1 MLNKGEIGTILQLRD
16 EGHSY
21 RAIREK
27 LGFAIDTIMRVCKE
41 EEKRKIKENEE
52 KQRESKKAEENE
64 AQKEEPYSGSAEG
77 KIRSTVGDLKDFLKT
92 KKLETE
98 ERKKLEKIL
107 DRFQETL
114 RSEVDE
120 RIPKEIEKA
129 IEENDDG
136 WRIYINTDYVEKK
149 VFTDLDSKYKT
160 LETTVVNLSKAIL
173 EKDYLI
179 SNYQSEISQLKNSK
193 QEEIEDLNNQI
204 RNLLVKINSLNNE
217 KEEQQNIFENRQN
230 NMINWQKN
238 LEYREDA
245 LISNNKDVDKHAEAI
260 WLNLDKSIFDLGE
273 KEKAVEM
280 GKENNKKE
288 KEEIQKQKDE
298 IKVSWEQL
306 LKERANINKKD
317 EEQKI
322 KEQWLQK
329 WHSLLVEVCG
339 EPVSQS
345 GFSQIIQSGGETRGG
360 DPNIEPSMQSG
371 LSPTLISGDEVK
383 TIEKSGEPVLQ
394 SGYTISYFGI
404 GNFNKNSKKGSK
416 VSS

>member
-1 MLNKGEIGTILQLRD
+1 MLNKGEIEAILQLREED
-16 EGHSY
+16 HSY

-41 EEKRKIKENEE
+41 EEE

-64 AQKEEPYSGSAEG
+64 TQKEEPYSGSAEG
-77 KIRSTVGDLKDFLKT
+77 KMRSTVRDLEDFLKN

-98 ERKKLEKIL
+98 ERKKLEKTL
-107 DRFQETL
+107 DRMQENL

-120 RIPKEIEKA
+120 RIPEEIEKA
-129 IEENDDG
+129 IEENDDE
-136 WRIYINTDYVEKK
+136 WRIYINDDYVEKK
-149 VFTDLDSKYKT
+149 VFTDLDSKYKM
-160 LETTVVNLSKAIL
+160 LEAAILILRTAVL
-173 EKDYLI
+173 EKDDII
-179 SNYQSEISQLKNSK
+179 SNYQSEISQLKISR
-193 QEEIEDLNNQI
+193 QDEIEDHNNYRENFLI
-204 RNLLVKINSLNNE
+204 KINNLNKE
-217 KEEQQNIFENRQN
+217 KDEQQNICENCQN
-230 NMINWQKN
+230 YMINWQEN
-238 LEYREDA
+238 LEYREEA
-245 LISNNKDVDKHAEAI
+245 LISDNKDVDKHAEAI

-280 GKENNKKE
+280 DKENNKKE

-298 IKVSWEQL
+298 IKVEREQL
-306 LKERANINKKD
+306 LKERTNINKKE

-345 GFSQIIQSGGETRGG
+345 GFSQIIQSGGETIGG

-383 TIEKSGEPVLQ
+383 TIENSGEPVYQ
-394 SGYTISYFGI
+394 SGYNTYYSGT
-404 GNFNKNSKKGSK
+404 GNFDKDSKNESK
-416 VSS
+416 VS